1 MNTPRRTFLKRVLTT
16 GGAIALSAIALPQ
29 SVMASW
35 SEKAKK
41 AFDAETVGNASN
53 FLFDSDDVEKVI
65 DGRKVSIKAPD
76 IAENGAVVPIEVTA
90 NLERVESIAIFGDEN
105 PKPLVA
111 QFNFPDPDNA
121 VGWVKVRI
129 KLARTSKVF
138 AVVKADGK
146 LYKAEREVKV
156 TIGGCGG

>member
-1 MNTPRRTFLKRVLTT
+1 MNTPRRTFLKRVLAT

-35 SEKAKK
+35 SKKAEK
-41 AFDAETVGNASN
+41 AFDADTVGDASKV
-53 FLFDSDDVEKVI
+53 LFDSRVQTVT

-76 IAENGAVVPIEVTA
+76 IAENGAVVSIEVMA
-90 NLERVESIAIFGDEN
+90 NLDRVESIAIFGEEN

-121 VGWVKVRI
+121 VGWVKARI
-129 KLARTSKVF
+129 KLAKTSKVF

>member
-1 MNTPRRTFLKRVLTT
+1 MNTPRRTFLKRVLAT

-35 SEKAKK
+35 SKKAKK
-41 AFDAETVGNASN
+41 AFNADTVGDASKV
-53 FLFDSDDVEKVI
+53 LFDSSVQTVTDR
-65 DGRKVSIKAPD
+65 RKVSIKAPD
-76 IAENGAVVPIEVTA
+76 IAENGAVVPIEVMA
-90 NLERVESIAIFGDEN
+90 NLERVESIAIFGEEN

-121 VGWVKVRI
+121 VGWVKARI

-146 LYKAEREVKV
+146 LYKVEREVKV

>member
-16 GGAIALSAIALPQ
+16 GSVIALSAIALPQ
-29 SVMASW
+29 SVMAYW
-35 SEKAKK
+35 SKKAEK
-41 AFDAETVGNASN
+41 AFDAETVEEAKKV
-53 FLFDSDDVEKVI
+53 LFDSASQTVT
-65 DGRKVSIKAPD
+65 DGRKVTIKAPD

-90 NLERVESIAIFGDEN
+90 NLERVESIAIFGEEN

-121 VGWVKVRI
+121 VGWVKARI

>member
-1 MNTPRRTFLKRVLTT
+1 MNTPRRTFLKRVLAT

-35 SEKAKK
+35 SKKAER
-41 AFDAETVGNASN
+41 AFDADTVGDASKV
-53 FLFDSDDVEKVI
+53 LFDSRVQTVT
-65 DGRKVSIKAPD
+65 DGRMVFIKAPD

-121 VGWVKVRI
+121 VGWVKARI
-129 KLARTSKVF
+129 KLAKTSKVF

>member
-1 MNTPRRTFLKRVLTT
+1 MNTPRRTFLKRVFAT

-35 SEKAKK
+35 SKKAEKAFY
-41 AFDAETVGNASN
+41 ADTVGDASKV
-53 FLFDSDDVEKVI
+53 LFDKEKIVT
-65 DGRKVSIKAPD
+65 DGGKVTIKAPD
-76 IAENGAVVPIEVTA
+76 IAENGAVVPIEVMA
-90 NLERVESIAIFGDEN
+90 NLERVESIAIFGEEN

-121 VGWVKVRI
+121 VGWVKARI

>member
-1 MNTPRRTFLKRVLTT
+1 MNTPRRTFLKRVLAT

-35 SEKAKK
+35 SKKAEKAFN
-41 AFDAETVGNASN
+41 ADTVGDASN
-53 FLFDSDDVEKVI
+53 VLFDSGLQTVT

-76 IAENGAVVPIEVTA
+76 IAENGAVVPIEVMA
-90 NLERVESIAIFGDEN
+90 NLERVESIAIFGEEN

-111 QFNFPDPDNA
+111 QFNFPDPDTA
-121 VGWVKVRI
+121 VGWVKARI

>member
-1 MNTPRRTFLKRVLTT
+1 MNTPRRTFLKRVFAT

-35 SEKAKK
+35 SKKAER
-41 AFDAETVGNASN
+41 AFDADTVGDASKV
-53 FLFDSDDVEKVI
+53 LFDSRVQTVT

-76 IAENGAVVPIEVTA
+76 IAENGAVVSIEVMA
-90 NLERVESIAIFGDEN
+90 NLDRVESIAIFGEEN

-121 VGWVKVRI
+121 VGWVKARI
-129 KLARTSKVF
+129 KLAKTSKVF

>member
-16 GGAIALSAIALPQ
+16 GGVIALSALALPQ

-35 SEKAKK
+35 SKKAEKAFN
-41 AFDAETVGNASN
+41 ADTVGDASKV
-53 FLFDSDDVEKVI
+53 LFDSGVQKTVTDRGNVT
-65 DGRKVSIKAPD
+65 IKAPD
-76 IAENGAVVPIEVTA
+76 IAENGAVVPIEVMA
-90 NLERVESIAIFGDEN
+90 NLKRVESIAIFGEEN

-121 VGWVKVRI
+121 VGWVKTRI